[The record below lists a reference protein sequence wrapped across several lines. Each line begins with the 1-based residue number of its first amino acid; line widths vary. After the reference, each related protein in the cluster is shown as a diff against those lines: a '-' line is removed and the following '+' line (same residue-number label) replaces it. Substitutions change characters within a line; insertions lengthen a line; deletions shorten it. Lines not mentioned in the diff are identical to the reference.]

1 MGASDWIRWV
11 ALAREG
17 DKDAFHRLYSAT
29 RPRLFNAVA
38 HLVEPGLAGEIVQR
52 AFVRAWERL
61 SDLAE
66 DASFASWLR
75 RIAVNL
81 IHDHWR
87 RERHLVEVPDDDSTQ
102 AIVDPGPDPLA
113 LWESNCEAST
123 LRRAIGELPPPFR
136 EAVVLHYLDD
146 LPVEEVAR
154 ILDVPRGTILSRL
167 SRGRARLRL
176 SLAPVSEVNP

>member
-1 MGASDWIRWV
+1 MNASDWIRWV

-29 RPRLFNAVA
+29 RPRLHNAVA
-38 HLVEPGLAGEIVQR
+38 HLVDPGLASEIVQR

-66 DASFASWLR
+66 DAAFGGWLR

-81 IHDHWR
+81 VRDHWR
-87 RERHLVEVPDDDSTQ
+87 REKLTVEVPDDDDPQ
-102 AIVDPGPDPLA
+102 ALADSQPDPEA
-113 LWESNCEAST
+113 LWESHWEALQ
-123 LRRAIGELPPPFR
+123 LRQAISELPPAFR

-146 LPVEEVAR
+146 LPVEEVSR
-154 ILDVPRGTILSRL
+154 ILDVPRGTVLSRL

-176 SLAPVSEVNP
+176 SLAAIREVTR